1 MAMDAAP
8 EHVFAGN
15 AKPAPGHA
23 LLQCLQGLSPHNRQA
38 TGWKAQVKKLCQH
51 DSSPLLTI
59 QPACAGQWQR
69 LLPPAHAHF
78 GCYKHCSHAPAVAWA
93 TRSMAQA

>member
-23 LLQCLQGLSPHNRQA
+23 LLQCLQGLSPHSRQA
-38 TGWKAQVKKLCQH
+38 TGLKAQLE
-51 DSSPLLTI
+51 
-59 QPACAGQWQR
+59 
-69 LLPPAHAHF
+69 
-78 GCYKHCSHAPAVAWA
+78 
-93 TRSMAQA
+93 